1 MTRVVFGEDDRAL
14 ARGVVALLKTA
25 GYSVD
30 HVEEGHL
37 VLEMA
42 QEEAYGLIIL
52 DIGLPD
58 VSGFD
63 VLRKLRSAGV
73 DIPVLLLTARDAL
86 EDRVAGLNLGGDD
99 YMLKPFEP
107 AELEARVRALVR
119 RRQGGSSS
127 VITVGGLICDQAT
140 GTVTINGRP
149 VKLRRREWALLVSLL
164 TRTGKV
170 VAKERLSSELFG
182 HDEPVG
188 PNAVELYIARLRKK
202 LQPDGP
208 AIRTLR
214 GLGYMID
221 PS

>member
-1 MTRVVFGEDDRAL
+1 MTRVLFGEDDRAL